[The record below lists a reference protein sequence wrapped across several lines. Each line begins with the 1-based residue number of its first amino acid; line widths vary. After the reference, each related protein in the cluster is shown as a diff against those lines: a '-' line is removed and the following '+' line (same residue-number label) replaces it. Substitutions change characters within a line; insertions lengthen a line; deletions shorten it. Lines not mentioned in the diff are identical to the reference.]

1 MNNKN
6 RLYKVLPYFIGV
18 SLLLGCTAEKPD
30 KESDGESNQTQ
41 PVIHE
46 TTVET
51 DEAVPT
57 YRNGDTIVIGS
68 HASEVLSPLREPMLD
83 WTVSLM
89 QSIYDTYLSNGT
101 HQVVLSIVP
110 DKNVYLQNEPHAADI
125 PFAEYDHLVSKVR
138 DGCAE
143 FANYVDLFSVLSLSD
158 YYYTDIHW
166 KPSCLPRVASRIC
179 DAFGIDAEIKSTEVV
194 SNESFV
200 GTYTAALT
208 ESGQLDIV
216 GTDTL
221 SYFED
226 DVLSH
231 VTVTDYK
238 DGTPSDGVLYNPE
251 TAKKEKSYDFYL
263 SGSIPLQVLHSPNA
277 ATEKSLVIFR
287 DSFASSL
294 APLFCHIYQTVT
306 LVDLR
311 YISSAVLG
319 DYIDFTDQDIL
330 FLYSTHIINRSM
342 VMK

>member
-6 RLYKVLPYFIGV
+6 RLYKILPYFIGV

-30 KESDGESNQTQ
+30 EESEAEPNQTQ
-41 PVIHE
+41 PIITE
-46 TTVET
+46 TTAEPDET
-51 DEAVPT
+51 APT
-57 YRNGDTIVIGS
+57 YQNGDTIVIGNY
-68 HASEVLSPLREPMLD
+68 ASEVLSPLREPMLD

-89 QSIYDTYLSNGT
+89 QSIYDTYLADGT
-101 HQVVLSIVP
+101 HQVVFSIVP
-110 DKNVYLQNEPHAADI
+110 DKNVYLQNEPHSDDI

-138 DGCAE
+138 DGCAD
-143 FANYVDLFSVLSLSD
+143 FAKYADLFSVLSLSD

-166 KPSCLPRVASRIC
+166 KPSCLPGVASNLC
-179 DAFGIDAEIKSTEVV
+179 NAFGIDAEIDSTEVV
-194 SNESFV
+194 FDAEFV
-200 GTYTAALT
+200 GTYTAVLDQT
-208 ESGQLDIV
+208 GQLDIV
-216 GTDTL
+216 GADRL
-221 SYFED
+221 SYFD
-226 DVLSH
+226 DEILSH